1 MRNNTKAFKE
11 AIRKRVTPLFA
22 TLTKGSYIISNDDII
37 SIQIQED
44 LVSGDTFEI
53 GTFQTRSATVEL
65 INKSKTGNSY
75 GNLEGQYFDVFIGIK
90 LTPTSSQTESSKM
103 GHFRV
108 VKQTNKGQT
117 VTLEMEDA
125 STLFDVKLD
134 QTKITY
140 PATLQQI
147 AQKVCQQVKVSIA
160 SYTYNNFLNYDYVI
174 QEDPHLD
181 ENTTCRQVIA
191 MIAELAGG
199 YAKMD
204 NDGNLTFFNLEK
216 NSIFT
221 NFAGD
226 PLAYIDNNIK
236 TGVVADNLIDKNLY
250 FSLDTSQNETSMITK
265 VSMLVDNIFSER
277 GNDSGK
283 NYIIDNKLITTHEN
297 RELLKSIYEKING
310 LCYTTMSCDWIGD
323 SSYEIGDN
331 VVIYDGKRYYN
342 TFIMHQTLNYNGGL
356 TSSRSATGLS
366 KEQDLTMNEGYIEQQ
381 VKRAKVS
388 IDFMNE
394 QIDMR
399 VKNDDIES
407 IVTQNAESWNLSIN
421 GKLKGTNYNFDGE
434 GFTVT
439 NGDIT
444 VKNAD
449 DETVMWIDDE
459 TGRLATNSLEVF
471 GDGAGTVN
479 LHGNGT
485 KHIDF
490 RSDDNKGLFINFFRG
505 QEGSEDANPRI
516 GIYPQDALSDRAH
529 QLWIE
534 PSSNKDSEPQV
545 IVRGRNSTLEENE
558 NVQFNVFGEN
568 VTHGDLCV
576 RHGETKYNILDMIT
590 DLEARVKALEDRL
603 NGQ

>member
-1 MRNNTKAFKE
+1 MRANSLAFKE

-75 GNLEGQYFDVFIGIK
+75 GNLEGQWFDMFIGIK

-103 GHFRV
+103 GHFRII
-108 VKQTNKGQT
+108 KQTNKGQT
-117 VTLEMEDA
+117 VTLEIEDA
-125 STLFDVKLD
+125 STLFDVQLD

-226 PLAYIDNNIK
+226 PLAYIDNDIK

-277 GNDSGK
+277 GNDTGK

-323 SSYEIGDN
+323 TSYEIGDN

-342 TFIMHQTLNYNGGL
+342 TFVMHQTLNYNGGL
-356 TSSRSATGLS
+356 TSSISATGLS

-381 VKRAKVS
+381 VKRAKVQ

-394 QIDMR
+394 EIDMR
-399 VKNDDIES
+399 VKNDEVES

-449 DETVMWIDDE
+449 DEVVMWVDDE
-459 TGRLATNSLEVF
+459 TGRLSCNNLNVF
-471 GDGAGTVN
+471 GNGGNVRFGGT
-479 LHGNGT
+479 GG
-485 KHIDF
+485 KSIDF
-490 RSDDNKGLFINFFRG
+490 ISEDNKSLFLNFIRG
-505 QEGSEDANPRI
+505 DYNNPDANPRI
-516 GIYPQDALSDRAH
+516 GVYAQDSLSDRSST
-529 QLWIE
+529 LWVE
-534 PSSNKDSEPQV
+534 PSSQVSGDTPQV
-545 IVRGRNSTLEENE
+545 TFRGRNSTSTENE
-558 NVQFNVFGEN
+558 KCQVSII
-568 VTHGDLCV
+568 GDLTAHGNVEV
-576 RHGETKYNILDMIT
+576 RHGDTIYNLLDMIT
-590 DLEARVKALEDRL
+590 DLQARVKALEDQL
-603 NGQ
+603 GI